1 MLQELLDRVD
11 DLKASD
17 LYISVGL
24 PATMKLN
31 GNLESLTPNNLTD
44 DEVFSLMREVM
55 GEHRF
60 TEFKQTKEANYAVT
74 TETAGRFRVSAFMQ
88 KEQPGMVLRRI
99 EGKIPTFE
107 ELFLPAQLKETC
119 MANRGLI
126 LFVGATGSG
135 KSTTQAAMIG
145 YRNQNSSG
153 HILTIEDPIE
163 FVHEHGK
170 SVVTQREVG
179 IDTES
184 FDEALKNSLRQ
195 APDIILIGEIRTRE
209 TMEFAITFAETGH
222 LCMAT
227 LHSNNANQAL
237 ERILHLVPKDRHRQ
251 FLFDLSVNLRAIVAQ
266 QLIPTIDGKS
276 RRAAF
281 EILYNTPTMA
291 EAIRKGELHN
301 LKDIMKSSVDHGMQ
315 TFDLAL
321 FNLYE
326 EGLIGY
332 TEALAHADSANDV
345 RLMIK
350 LDSSQGRK
358 TFGSQNTLDDI
369 TLDY

>member
-1 MLQELLDRVD
+1 MLQKLLEKVD
-11 DLKASD
+11 ALKASD
-17 LYISVGL
+17 LYISVNL
-24 PATMKLN
+24 AATAKVN
-31 GNLESLTPNNLTD
+31 GRLQPLTENIFNSA
-44 DEVFSLMREVM
+44 EVFALLKEAM
-55 GEHRF
+55 GELRF
-60 TEFKQTKEANYAVT
+60 VEFEKCKEANYAINSDN
-74 TETAGRFRVSAFMQ
+74 AGRFRVSAFMQ
-88 KEQPGMVLRRI
+88 KELPGMVIRRI
-99 EGKIPTFE
+99 EGKIPSFE
-107 ELFLPAQLKETC
+107 DLYLPDQLKESC
-119 MANRGLI
+119 MAKRGLI

-145 YRNQNSSG
+145 YRNQSSSG

-163 FVHEHGK
+163 FVHEHKK

-179 IDTES
+179 IDTYS
-184 FDEALKNSLRQ
+184 FEEALKNSLRQ
-195 APDIILIGEIRTRE
+195 APDLIIIGEIRTRE
-209 TMEFAITFAETGH
+209 TMMFAITFAETGH

-237 ERILHLVPKDRHRQ
+237 DRILHLVPKDRHRQ
-251 FLFDLSVNLRAIVAQ
+251 FLFDLSVNLRAIIAQ

-291 EAIRKGELHN
+291 EAIRKGELHM
-301 LKDIMKSSVDHGMQ
+301 LKDIMKSSSEHGMQ
-315 TFDLAL
+315 TFDQAL

-326 EGLIGY
+326 QGVIGY
-332 TEALAHADSANDV
+332 TEALAHADSTNDV

-350 LDSSQGRK
+350 LDSTEGRASL
-358 TFGSQNTLDDI
+358 GSNMLDDI

>member
-1 MLQELLDRVD
+1 MLQKLLVKVDEL
-11 DLKASD
+11 KGSD

-24 PATMKLN
+24 PATVKLN
-31 GNLESLTPNNLTD
+31 GKLESLTQRDLTS
-44 DEVFSLMREVM
+44 DEVFQLLQEAM
-55 GEHRF
+55 GEQRF
-60 TEFKQTKEANYAVT
+60 AEFQSTKEANYAVNSD
-74 TETAGRFRVSAFMQ
+74 TAGRFRVSAFMQ
-88 KEQPGMVLRRI
+88 KEQPGMVIRRI
-99 EGKIPTFE
+99 EGNIPSFE
-107 ELFLPAQLKETC
+107 ELHLPLQLKETC

-163 FVHEHGK
+163 FVHKHGT

-179 IDTES
+179 IDTDS
-184 FDEALKNSLRQ
+184 FEEALKNSLRQ
-195 APDIILIGEIRTRE
+195 APDVILIGEIRTRE
-209 TMEFAITFAETGH
+209 TMEFAIIFAETGH

-266 QLIPTIDGKS
+266 QLIPTVDGRS

-281 EILYNTPTMA
+281 EILYNTPTMS
-291 EAIRKGELHN
+291 EAIRKGELHT
-301 LKDIMKSSVDHGMQ
+301 LKDIMKSSKEHGMQ
-315 TFDLAL
+315 TFDQAL
-321 FNLYE
+321 FNLFE
-326 EGLIGY
+326 QGLIGY
-332 TEALAHADSANDV
+332 TETLAHADSANDV

-350 LDSSQGRK
+350 LDSTEGRK
-358 TFGSQNTLDDI
+358 SLGGNMLDDI

>member
-1 MLQELLDRVD
+1 MLQKLLVKVD
-11 DLKASD
+11 ALKASD

-24 PATMKLN
+24 PATVKLN
-31 GNLESLTPNNLTD
+31 GRLESITQQELN
-44 DEVFSLMREVM
+44 EEQVFALLKEAM
-55 GEHRF
+55 GEQRF
-60 TEFKQTKEANYAVT
+60 SDFKETKEANYAIKSDS
-74 TETAGRFRVSAFMQ
+74 AGRFRVSAFMQ
-88 KEQPGMVLRRI
+88 KEQPGMVIRRI
-99 EGKIPTFE
+99 EGNIPSFE
-107 ELFLPAQLKETC
+107 ELHLPLQLRETC

-145 YRNQNSSG
+145 YRNQNVSG

-163 FVHEHGK
+163 FVHEHGS
-170 SVVTQREVG
+170 SVITQREVG
-179 IDTES
+179 IDTDS
-184 FDEALKNSLRQ
+184 FEEALKNSLRQ
-195 APDIILIGEIRTRE
+195 APDVILIGEIRTRK
-209 TMEFAITFAETGH
+209 TMEFALTFAETGH

-227 LHSNNANQAL
+227 LHANNANQAL
-237 ERILHLVPKDRHRQ
+237 DRILHLVPEDRHRQ

-266 QLIPTIDGKS
+266 QLIPTADGKS

-291 EAIRKGELHN
+291 EAIRKGELHT
-301 LKDIMKSSVDHGMQ
+301 LKDIMKSSSEHGMQ
-315 TFDLAL
+315 TFDQAL

-326 EGLIGY
+326 QGVIGY

-350 LDSSQGRK
+350 LDSTEGRK
-358 TFGSQNTLDDI
+358 SLGAGMLDDI